1 MSTNVSAQG
10 RGFWLH
16 QVVEYG
22 IGGGVVFV
30 SAQSETP
37 LAPILVGSAVVAN
50 AAITDGMF
58 GAFKWIERR
67 VHRFVDWAI
76 IVVSLVLGIVLEL
89 DSRARLALVGLA
101 LVLAIVTLGTNF
113 AHRSP
118 RRGGRGAG

>member
-1 MSTNVSAQG
+1 VSAQG

-30 SAQSETP
+30 AAQSSTP

-67 VHRFVDWAI
+67 VHRYVDWVI
-76 IVVSLVLGIVLEL
+76 IVVSLVLGVLLDL
-89 DSRARLALVGLA
+89 DSRARIALVGLA
-101 LVLAIVTLGTNF
+101 LVLAVVTLGTNF
-113 AHRSP
+113 VGRGSP
-118 RRGGRGAG
+118 RRGGTAAG